1 LFATYGGRTVPND
14 GVEFPPG
21 FDYAFV
27 TVALDYVRIRFQRGR
42 NELSVKIAPSF
53 APDEWHELSLVI
65 SALDG
70 SVPGSRRG
78 VRDLWHVARL
88 LESKVNAISAV
99 FSSPERFA
107 AMGEEL
113 EAEVYS
119 RDRALTEAWQD
130 EINRSLY
137 DK

>member
-1 LFATYGGRTVPND
+1 
-14 GVEFPPG
+14 
-21 FDYAFV
+21 
-27 TVALDYVRIRFQRGR
+27 
-42 NELSVKIAPSF
+42 
-53 APDEWHELSLVI
+53 
-65 SALDG
+65 
-70 SVPGSRRG
+70 
-78 VRDLWHVARL
+78 LWHVARL